1 MAGVV
6 NPAAEKRFDIFPG
19 PAYAGFPFG
28 VKKGNNYMSFK
39 PLHIGVIYGG
49 ISDRKVGMDH
59 YAQQILRAM
68 KQLAP
73 EHRFVLIDHRRES
86 DFFRDQFEQLVIPLP
101 QPPAAVSRWN
111 LIEVPRAL
119 SRFDLVF
126 SPGLYGPPR
135 LPAGVKAVMVVHDL
149 VRYLFPKFFVFN
161 LMQKALDRWAYPRM
175 LRNYQHLITVSESTK
190 QDLIRLFRVPADK
203 ITVTHHG
210 ADGEFRPLPDTEAC
224 SRLAQTYR
232 LPTPFLLFLGTLEPR
247 KNLTTLV
254 KALAPLKEKIPHTLV
269 LVGQKGWL
277 WEEIFQTVDQIGLRD
292 RVLWTGYIPDED
304 RVLFYN
310 AADFLVYPSW
320 YEGFGM
326 PLLEAM
332 QSGCPVIA
340 SRVSALPE
348 VVGDAGLLID
358 PGDVEGLSQAILRLV
373 SEPGLKEHFRQAGL
387 IRARQFSWEESAR
400 KTLEVFEAVT

>member
-1 MAGVV
+1 
-6 NPAAEKRFDIFPG
+6 
-19 PAYAGFPFG
+19 
-28 VKKGNNYMSFK
+28 MSFK

-59 YAQQILRAM
+59 YAQQILRTM
-68 KQLAP
+68 KTLAP
-73 EHRFVLIDHRRES
+73 EHRYVLIDHRRES
-86 DFFRDQFEQLVIPLP
+86 DSFRDQFEQLVIPLP

-111 LIEVPRAL
+111 LIEVPRVL
-119 SRFDLVF
+119 SQFDLVF

-135 LPAGVKAVMVVHDL
+135 LPAGVKGVMVVHDL
-149 VRYLFPKFFVFN
+149 VRYLFPNFFVFN

-175 LRNYQHLITVSESTK
+175 LRNYHHLVTVSESTK
-190 QDLIRLFRVPADK
+190 QDLMRIFQIPADK

-210 ADGEFRPLPDTEAC
+210 ADREFRPLDGPEAR
-224 SRLAQTYR
+224 SRLAQEYR
-232 LPTPFLLFLGTLEPR
+232 LRPPFILFLGTLEPR

-277 WEEIFQTVDQIGLRD
+277 WEEIFQTVDRLGLRD
-292 RVLWTGYIPDED
+292 RILWTGYIPDED

-310 AADFLVYPSW
+310 AAEFLVYPSW

-326 PLLEAM
+326 PLLEAL

-348 VVGDAGLLID
+348 VVEDAGLLID
-358 PGDVEGLSQAILRLV
+358 PGDVAGLSQAMLRV
-373 SEPGLKEHFRQAGL
+373 ATDPGLRETLREAGL
-387 IRARQFSWEESAR
+387 ARARRFSWEESAR
-400 KTLEVFEAVT
+400 KTLEVFEVVTGNG